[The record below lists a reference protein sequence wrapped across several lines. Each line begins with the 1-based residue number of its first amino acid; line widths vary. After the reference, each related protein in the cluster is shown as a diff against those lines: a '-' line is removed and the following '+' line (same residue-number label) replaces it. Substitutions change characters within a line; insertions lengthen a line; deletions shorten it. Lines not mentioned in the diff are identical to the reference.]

1 MASSFDD
8 RKVSFDGEM
17 SGVSGKL
24 KYIPDLPITTIA
36 SDEVSLP
43 VVARNVAKPEPKRQL
58 EARDWERW
66 NDFGIGLFLQGDL
79 KGALS
84 AFQVAAE
91 VDPARA
97 DSYVNQ
103 GRVLVQEG
111 DVQRAKEVLEKA
123 LAIDASLAR
132 THYFYARALRI
143 EGKYDDALQHLRIA
157 EQKYPQDRVVID
169 DIGRILF
176 LQHKYQEAIDELK
189 KTIAIDP
196 EDLQANYNL
205 MLSYRGLGDTA
216 QSAEYQK
223 RYLRFK
229 ADEAAQ
235 ALTGPYRLTQP
246 EDNNERQSI
255 HEHEGA
261 PLSNAVRQTK
271 TAAVKSNSHA
281 TVFLESRST
290 SSLSPGHR

>member
-1 MASSFDD
+1 M
-8 RKVSFDGEM
+8 
-17 SGVSGKL
+17 
-24 KYIPDLPITTIA
+24 
-36 SDEVSLP
+36 
-43 VVARNVAKPEPKRQL
+43 
-58 EARDWERW
+58 
-66 NDFGIGLFLQGDL
+66 

-84 AFQVAAE
+84 AFQTAE
-91 VDPARA
+91 QADPTKA
-97 DSYVNQ
+97 DSYVNM

-111 DVQRAKEVLEKA
+111 DEQRAKQVLEKA
-123 LAIDASLAR
+123 LAIDNSLAR

-143 EGKYDDALQHLRIA
+143 EGKYDEALQHLRIA
-157 EQKYPQDRVVID
+157 EQQYPQDRVVID

-176 LQHKYQEAIDELK
+176 LQRKYQEATDELK

-205 MLSYRGLGDTA
+205 MLSYRGLGNTE

-235 ALTGPYRLTQP
+235 ALTGPYRLAHP

-255 HEHEGA
+255 HEHESA
-261 PLSNAVRQTK
+261 PLTISARQTK
-271 TAAVKSNSHA
+271 TAALKSKPHSVA
-281 TVFLESRST
+281 SAESPT
-290 SSLSPGHR
+290 PSSFSPGHR